1 MRAGD
6 ALSTLEPGA
15 HVCLPFASPEDQ
27 HTIVSSF
34 LAEGL
39 RRGEKCVFAS
49 APAHLS
55 AVEAQLVA
63 QGFPVE
69 ELRQRGALVLSDTD
83 VIYRQNGVFD
93 PEASL
98 AAIPR
103 AVEQARAAGFTGYRG
118 AGGPPR
124 PTSDADERA
133 RLLAYE
139 ASVTEVLRIAGA
151 AAICLC
157 DRHTT
162 HPDTIYG
169 MLRTH
174 PLAVIGGQVCPNPFF
189 APAEGAA
196 GTGGQARR
204 VEWMLEAL
212 ARQRAAEADLRAR
225 QDALIDE
232 VVRLSRESERLRG
245 REASNRRDLDTRN
258 SLLGALA
265 RQVRPPVAALRT
277 LLEES
282 GLDGRATIAPD
293 LIDRMREHADRL
305 ARLCDQLD
313 SLRTFVSAEPTLHAE
328 PVELVALVRQA
339 LDQWRAG
346 PRRGTAEVRLSAGRP
361 VEGSWDRNRLC
372 DLLGQLLRVAWDR
385 GWGTPIDVAA
395 EDLGSRARLVVVY
408 RDMEV
413 AAGSPLEPCA
423 SEAVVGA
430 AQERLALE
438 VWIARETAR
447 GMGGALGT
455 SVWPD
460 GRVSLTLDL
469 PRQRPE

>member
-1 MRAGD
+1 
-6 ALSTLEPGA
+6 
-15 HVCLPFASPEDQ
+15 
-27 HTIVSSF
+27 
-34 LAEGL
+34 
-39 RRGEKCVFAS
+39 
-49 APAHLS
+49 
-55 AVEAQLVA
+55 
-63 QGFPVE
+63 
-69 ELRQRGALVLSDTD
+69 
-83 VIYRQNGVFD
+83 
-93 PEASL
+93 
-98 AAIPR
+98 
-103 AVEQARAAGFTGYRG
+103 
-118 AGGPPR
+118 
-124 PTSDADERA
+124 
-133 RLLAYE
+133 
-139 ASVTEVLRIAGA
+139 VTEVLRNAKV

-174 PLAVIGGQVCPNPFF
+174 PLALIGGQVCPNPFF
-189 APAEGAA
+189 APPEGAP
-196 GTGGQARR
+196 GLGGQARR

-212 ARQRAAEADLRAR
+212 ARQRSAEADLRAR

-232 VVRLSRESERLRG
+232 VVRLSASPSACADARPRTARPRHPQFAAG
-245 REASNRRDLDTRN
+245 RA
-258 SLLGALA
+258 G

-282 GLDGRATIAPD
+282 GLDGRASIAPISSTGCASTPIAWPACAISSTACAPSSTRD
-293 LIDRMREHADRL
+293 HP
-305 ARLCDQLD
+305 ARRAHRAGGDG
-313 SLRTFVSAEPTLHAE
+313 AA
-328 PVELVALVRQA
+328 A

-361 VEGSWDRNRLC
+361 VEGSWDRGRLC
-372 DLLGQLLRVAWDR
+372 DLLGQLLRVAWDPR
-385 GWGTPIDVAA
+385 LGTPIDIAA
-395 EDLGSRARLVVVY
+395 EDLGSRARLTLVY

-469 PRQRPE
+469 PRQRPEVMGSNRGGGRRR